1 MLLGLHGDRR
11 SSGRLDIGAHAGGT
25 VVFTPV
31 HSRAVSLDR
40 VPDFFFFCSGLRLES
55 NVGRL
60 GGRVRRSILRDVI
73 LEVYGPRRR
82 RCGSRRGR
90 G

>member
-1 MLLGLHGDRR
+1 MLGLHGDRR

-31 HSRAVSLDR
+31 HGRGVSLDR
-40 VPDFFFFCSGLRLES
+40 VPDYFFFCSGLRLEYD
-55 NVGRL
+55 VGRL
-60 GGRVRRSILRDVI
+60 GGRVRRSVLRDVI
-73 LEVYGPRRR
+73 LGVYGPRRR
-82 RCGSRRGR
+82 RCVSRRGR